1 MFKLD
6 SKFSSYIAIND
17 EIELLRVKKIIKDLE
32 VLYSEELYIEM
43 TDSFMIIKSILKK
56 NDFYIQIE
64 KTNSISQISY
74 KMILFFEQKD
84 REEVKVFIKN
94 QKKIGNI

>member
-6 SKFSSYIAIND
+6 SKFSSCITIND
-17 EIELLRVKKIIKDLE
+17 EIELLRVKEIIKDLE

-74 KMILFFEQKD
+74 KMTLFFEQKD

-94 QKKIGNI
+94 QKKNR